1 MAAITVGVHADVLVK
16 NVTIE
21 ANNPDGS
28 AALIRLPDDGTG
40 IPVELWIPTNDNRVT
55 ITQALPQSWPP
66 VPNDTWIVP
75 GVSKPAFV
83 VQGAP
88 GTLYF
93 CQGTD
98 ILTLAS
104 SQGRTLPLTTDAA
117 LAAFGT
123 ALVLLYRPPVAD
135 D

>member
-1 MAAITVGVHADVLVK
+1 MAALPIGVHADITIK
-16 NVTIE
+16 NVVVE
-21 ANNPDGS
+21 ANNADGT
-28 AALIRLPDDGTG
+28 AALIRLPDDGSG
-40 IPVELWIPTNDNRVT
+40 NPVEWWIPTNDTRVT
-55 ITQALPQSWPP
+55 VTQAIPVSWPP
-66 VPNDTWIVP
+66 LPNDLWIVP

-88 GTLYF
+88 GTMYF

-98 ILTLAS
+98 VLTLAT
-104 SQGRTLPLTTDAA
+104 SQGATLPLTTDQA